1 MRLPSVLIPMR
12 KEYQSGE
19 AFVLNGG
26 PDCEPE
32 GRNKLPGSN
41 NLQTPSAR
49 AGIPTPDTPE
59 APSRIQWAT
68 LIGRIVS
75 FTPEPD
81 SISGCLPSA
90 GSKRYAGT
98 VLSVQ
103 DCGDF
108 QGLPTCLAA
117 IVGRTG
123 KQLTIN
129 FTECYATLHDSW
141 AEAERSE

>member
-1 MRLPSVLIPMR
+1 MFVSVVPIPMSPEVER
-12 KEYQSGE
+12 WRAIHGSSLVPAHQAG
-19 AFVLNGG
+19 ADAL
-26 PDCEPE
+26 PEPSLE
-32 GRNKLPGSN
+32 TC
-41 NLQTPSAR
+41 QQ
-49 AGIPTPDTPE
+49 GI
-59 APSRIQWAT
+59 SWAT
-68 LIGRIVS
+68 IIGRIVS

-129 FTECYATLHDSW
+129 FTECYGQTHDSW
-141 AEAERSE
+141 AEAERST